1 MNVEQ
6 RQAVDYIHH
15 HHLLLLNPKADS
27 RTEGGRLSQ
36 HNVMMA
42 KVIHTDAVTT
52 YMQWLAV

>member
-42 KVIHTDAVTT
+42 KVMHTDAVTT
-52 YMQWLAV
+52 YMQ